1 MTNIRFE
8 VALTGDDHAP
18 TKKTKWYA
26 QVVLVR
32 YDIIPVGLKT
42 YAFGPTPE
50 AAMTNLANYLRCH
63 GVML

>member
-18 TKKTKWYA
+18 TKETKWYS

-42 YAFGPTPE
+42 YAFGSTPE
-50 AAMTNLANYLRCH
+50 EAMNNLATYLRIE
-63 GVML
+63 GVR